1 MVDHG
6 HGQQDI
12 FYITGCWSH
21 IFQRLSMF
29 WRWYHRLHHTAP
41 HPLSEVDDGVQHWS
55 SNGADYWHTSWHHS
69 LCSLYWGCHWSLHHD
84 TLEHMIVWSGEQRIL
99 LNNRSWCS
107 VNSWCTLYYNILY
120 KVRFQ
125 RLNLPLTT
133 VDWMIQART
142 LLLASILLI
151 LSDNKHQ
158 ISILIGFKI
167 QGILDET
174 IPKDKNILFNDAS

>member
-1 MVDHG
+1 
-6 HGQQDI
+6 
-12 FYITGCWSH
+12 
-21 IFQRLSMF
+21 
-29 WRWYHRLHHTAP
+29 
-41 HPLSEVDDGVQHWS
+41 
-55 SNGADYWHTSWHHS
+55 
-69 LCSLYWGCHWSLHHD
+69 
-84 TLEHMIVWSGEQRIL
+84 MIVWSGEQRIL
-99 LNNRSWCS
+99 LNNRSWIS

-174 IPKDKNILFNDAS
+174 ISKDKNILFNDAS